1 MSDTLNLTGVS
12 PVTLTIDLLKGTGD
26 LGYGTT
32 CTVRH
37 GLDTTLVSWTTYENA
52 KAATIA
58 ALKAAGVAP
67 ETYVVA
73 YQPDATAH
81 AFSGRFGDLEAGKI

>member
-12 PVTLTIDLLKGTGD
+12 PVTLTIDLIKGTED

-32 CTVRH
+32 YTVRH
-37 GLDTTLVSWTTYENA
+37 GLDTTLVSSTTYENA
-52 KAATIA
+52 KAATVV

-67 ETYVVA
+67 EAYVIA
-73 YQPDATAH
+73 LQPDSLAH